1 MRQAALFFDIDG
13 TLLSEVTGEIP
24 QSTMDALHAAR
35 ENGHLTFINTGRTYG
50 SLPPEIVRLK
60 MDGYLCG
67 CGTYLLYKDRVLLE
81 NHIPKDRGTEIID
94 CIKKCNVEGLFEGTE
109 DVYFS
114 NRISRFEQIE
124 SMRRYFAGAGLGL
137 ERAME
142 DKNFIYDKLLVYTDS
157 HSDKETFLDFIKG
170 DLEAIDR
177 GQGIYECVQ
186 RQFSKATAI
195 QCIMDCIGF
204 EKEQVYV
211 FGDSSNDLSMFQFAE
226 HAVAMGRHDAV
237 LEPYTEHITDK
248 VEEDGISRAMEHYGL
263 I

>member
-1 MRQAALFFDIDG
+1 
-13 TLLSEVTGEIP
+13 
-24 QSTMDALHAAR
+24 
-35 ENGHLTFINTGRTYG
+35 
-50 SLPPEIVRLK
+50 
-60 MDGYLCG
+60 
-67 CGTYLLYKDRVLLE
+67 
-81 NHIPKDRGTEIID
+81 
-94 CIKKCNVEGLFEGTE
+94 
-109 DVYFS
+109 
-114 NRISRFEQIE
+114 
-124 SMRRYFAGAGLGL
+124 
-137 ERAME
+137 
-142 DKNFIYDKLLVYTDS
+142 VYTDS
-157 HSDKETFLDFIKG
+157 RSDKETFLDFIKG

-195 QCIMDCIGF
+195 QCIMDCIGL